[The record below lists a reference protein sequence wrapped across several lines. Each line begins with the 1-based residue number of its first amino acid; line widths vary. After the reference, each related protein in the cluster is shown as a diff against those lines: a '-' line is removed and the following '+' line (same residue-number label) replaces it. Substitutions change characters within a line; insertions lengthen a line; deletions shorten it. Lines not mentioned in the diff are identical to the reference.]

1 MKNRAKGILVLALLT
16 LLILGGAFYIFGD
29 GLFVLLPRRHFDPG
43 LWKNAATFSSVRL
56 RMADDLIG
64 SGKLQGLT
72 RAEIF
77 SLLSEPP
84 KTDYFKEY
92 DLVYYLG
99 PERSSISIDS
109 EWLVVKFGQ
118 DGRVAKAAIVRA

>member
-1 MKNRAKGILVLALLT
+1 
-16 LLILGGAFYIFGD
+16 
-29 GLFVLLPRRHFDPG
+29 
-43 LWKNAATFSSVRL
+43 
-56 RMADDLIG
+56 MADDLIG

-92 DLVYYLG
+92 DLVYDLG

-118 DGRVAKAAIVRA
+118 DGRVAKAAIVRGLKAFPGLTCRMRWPFAGNTRAQTGVQSLDTR